1 MIGFLTLSP
10 DLTITQWSEPLA
22 HLTGKTEEDVL
33 GRNLF
38 DLFPELR
45 TRGVD
50 IAIQH
55 VLETGAPFFLSH
67 TLHRTI
73 LPAAN
78 GAPVMQSGQV
88 YPLFKGEEVIG
99 VIMTVQDVSDR
110 AAVEEELRQTIRLL
124 QAQNDIRSALL
135 DEETGTLEQTIV
147 QQALTVSDAVL
158 VHLYL
163 YEGDQL
169 SPAASASPDNQATAL
184 PPEPPLL
191 VQEVFQQ
198 GAPLHI
204 LNAFATPGY
213 RPFHPQTQAA
223 LALPL
228 SAEEHVQGVLYLESA
243 RAASFL
249 GEARQRLQALA
260 GAIAHTLHT
269 RAVRRAERRCMAE
282 LSALNHLSAAL
293 QKITSPEEVLP
304 LVLEH
309 SAQAL
314 NASTALLLIPQKD
327 PLGLRAYLGLGA
339 LQSCTGMLLPL
350 EDSLCA
356 QVYHLRNALLV
367 FDLYAAPGAEPAL
380 KETLRHAGLPAP
392 SAVCLP
398 VVVQGEVAGI
408 FLLVSTPP
416 ARYRAADS
424 ELGQTLARMGA
435 GAIERLRWQTQTL
448 QHVRQLAQVNRI
460 SQRLAACLDPQRA
473 FQTTVESLV
482 DELGYPLSAFFSLD
496 SQSGE
501 LLLESVHS
509 LTPSPEQPGK
519 RYPADKGIVGVVL
532 RTGKTYLCNQCRT
545 DPHYQP
551 WNGFNPGSEICA
563 PVVVG
568 EEVRGALLVESPQE
582 EAFSLTDQDLV
593 EAIAAQLG
601 VAWSNA
607 LRFQASER
615 AARRLD
621 LINQAS
627 QRLTFSPSLKT
638 VAEVVLDVCFAMLN
652 AHKGGVYLVENEGTL
667 RPLAL
672 RGVSSAVEKSLQEKP
687 LSVHTGL
694 FSTVYRTRRAVF
706 IPDVKSDPRVVF
718 IPGYTG
724 EQIYCFPLISGNR
737 VVGMVDVDAIPADE
751 ETMTLLHTFFSRIG
765 AALENILLYGQT
777 VHLSQQRAM
786 LLNISTQLATALDL
800 PAVQAEILVSA
811 QSVLETD
818 VVWLFSISQNTLTL
832 LAGHPPVWKVGNV
845 ILQPG
850 VSMPVGHNPVL
861 PQVLEEKKIQ
871 IVNRGDFPN
880 DPTQNKGLETMVVA
894 PLLVGEDP
902 IGLLVWGSRQ
912 PNFFAED
919 DKLTLIQGVANQAA
933 IALHRGMLNQRLQR
947 HAEELAEMVEE
958 RTAQLRAEKERTQAV
973 LDAAGEGIFVLDTQ
987 GAFLYCNPAFE
998 TITGYTLIDLQT
1010 DLPWR
1015 WLDENEGNLFKTYQ
1029 NREILSP
1036 RWEKEIHGWRRNGA
1050 PFDAILTLT
1059 PVHDEDGNV
1068 IEHVGTLQDITRLKE
1083 LDRLKSQ
1090 FVSNVSHELR
1100 TPLTSIKLYAEQLP
1114 TASAERSARYLAAL
1128 QRETARLEAMVEDL
1142 LTISRLDLGKT
1153 RIQIS
1158 ALPLAPFVQQIVE
1171 DRRMLAHSRGLT
1183 LHFQQDE
1190 HLPPVAGDE
1199 RFVMQIVTNL
1209 LTNAINYTPAG
1220 RNIFISVRHDPQEAG
1235 FLRLTIEDEGVGIP
1249 PEEMPHLFERFF
1261 RGSAGRKL
1269 EVPGTGLGLAI
1280 VKEMVERLN
1289 GKIYI
1294 ESEVGKGTK
1303 AIVWLPVWKDGH

>member
-45 TRGVD
+45 ARGVD
-50 IAIQH
+50 VAVHH

-88 YPLFKGEEVIG
+88 YPLFKGEEVVG

-135 DEETGTLEQTIV
+135 DEETGTLEQAVV
-147 QQALTVSDAVL
+147 QQALRVSDAVL

-169 SPAASASPDNQATAL
+169 SPAASASPDSQTSAL

-213 RPFHPQTQAA
+213 HPFHPQTQAA

-228 SAEEHVQGVLYLESA
+228 SAEGHVQGVLYLESA

-260 GAIAHTLHT
+260 GTVAHTLHT
-269 RAVRRAERRCMAE
+269 RAVRRAERRRMAE
-282 LSALNHLSAAL
+282 LSALNRLSAAL

-367 FDLYAAPGAEPAL
+367 FDLYAAPGAESAL
-380 KETLRHAGLPAP
+380 KETLRQAGLPAP

-408 FLLVSTPP
+408 FLLISTPP
-416 ARYRAADS
+416 ARYHADDS
-424 ELGQTLARMGA
+424 ELAQTLARMGA

-448 QHVRQLAQVNRI
+448 RHIRQLAQVNRI

-694 FSTVYRTRRAVF
+694 FSSVYRTRRAVF

-765 AALENILLYGQT
+765 AALENILLYDQT

-786 LLNISTQLATALDL
+786 LLNISTQLAAALDL
-800 PAVQAEILVSA
+800 PAVQNEILTSA
-811 QSVLETD
+811 QSALAAD
-818 VVWLFSISQNTLTL
+818 AVWLFSISQNELTL
-832 LAGHPPVWKVGNV
+832 LAGNPPVWKAEHPGNSTTV
-845 ILQPG
+845 DLH
-850 VSMPVGHNPVL
+850 SFL
-861 PQVLEEKKIQ
+861 PQVLEEKKTFIL
-871 IVNRGDFPN
+871 NGRNFS
-880 DPTQNKGLETMVVA
+880 TYSTHNKVLETIAVA
-894 PLLVGEDP
+894 PLLVGGTL
-902 IGLLVWGSRQ
+902 IGLLVLGSQQ
-912 PNFFAED
+912 PNFFEGE
-919 DKLTLIQGVANQAA
+919 DKLSLIQGLANQAA

-973 LDAAGEGIFVLDTQ
+973 LDAAGEGIFVLDPQ

-998 TITGYTLIDLQT
+998 AITGYTLLDLQEGAS
-1010 DLPWR
+1010 WQ
-1015 WLDENEGNLFKTYQ
+1015 WLDESEDNPFTTYQ
-1029 NREILSP
+1029 HQEVLTP
-1036 RWEKEIHGWRRNGA
+1036 RWEKEIHGRRRNGA
-1050 PFDAILTLT
+1050 SFDAVLTLT
-1059 PVHDEDGNV
+1059 PIHDKEDNV
-1068 IEHVGTLQDITRLKE
+1068 VEHVGTLQDITRLKE

-1128 QRETARLEAMVEDL
+1128 QRETTRLETMVEDL
-1142 LTISRLDLGKT
+1142 LTISRIDLGKT
-1153 RIQIS
+1153 RAQITP
-1158 ALPLAPFVQQIVE
+1158 LPLAPFVQQIVE
-1171 DRRMLAHSRGLT
+1171 DRKMLAHSRGLT
-1183 LHFQQDE
+1183 LHFQQDDP
-1190 HLPPVAGDE
+1190 LPPVAGDE
-1199 RFVMQIVTNL
+1199 HFVMQIVTNL

-1220 RNIFISVRHDPQEAG
+1220 KNIFISVRHDPQEAG

-1261 RGSAGRKL
+1261 RGSAGRKM

-1294 ESEVGKGTK
+1294 ESEVGKGTRV
-1303 AIVWLPVWKDGH
+1303 IVYLPLWKDGS